1 MYQLGSY
8 YFRLD
13 TATISGSGDSFIGIQ
28 KNWDETIQKMQPYLG
43 KWVYLG
49 VEEMMKFDPNKSSNQ
64 NLQIPT
70 IFVAIEMDILSG

>member
-1 MYQLGSY
+1 MYQIGSY

-43 KWVYLG
+43 KWVTLNT
-49 VEEMMKFDPNKSSNQ
+49 VEMVKINPDIASTE
-64 NLQIPT
+64 NLMARIV
-70 IFVAIEMDILSG
+70 IAIEMDILSG